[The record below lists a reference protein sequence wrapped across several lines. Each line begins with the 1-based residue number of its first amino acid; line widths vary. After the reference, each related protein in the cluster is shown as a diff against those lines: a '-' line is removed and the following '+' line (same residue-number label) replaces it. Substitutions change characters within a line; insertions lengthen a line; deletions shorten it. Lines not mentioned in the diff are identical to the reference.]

1 MKLKV
6 NASKL
11 KTVKDL
17 RDFIECCNFQFEYDS
32 KFGMFKMHK
41 ELIDRGILEEVK
53 PTDA

>member
-6 NASKL
+6 NPKKI
-11 KTVKDL
+11 KTIKDV

-41 ELIDRGILEEVK
+41 ELIDRGILQEVK
-53 PTDA
+53 KTDA